1 MHGLAVP
8 SDDQGQVASSAG
20 TTFSWKQTPA
30 RIPHMGP
37 FNMGLQWPRGQP
49 LQPQSDR
56 RIRKEAQRQFLT
68 LREADG
74 TPKHCDSE
82 KPHLLGLEPACPPC
96 PQLWLS
102 ISLASCRDRV
112 RGGSLR
118 VHDGHGSSRTFC
130 HSYLRLP
137 REIEMTDFA
146 EQTRKLR
153 PRGGKQ
159 LV

>member
-1 MHGLAVP
+1 MGRNGHCGLVLGVSP
-8 SDDQGQVASSAG
+8 LN
-20 TTFSWKQTPA
+20 QT
-30 RIPHMGP
+30 
-37 FNMGLQWPRGQP
+37 
-49 LQPQSDR
+49 
-56 RIRKEAQRQFLT
+56 
-68 LREADG
+68 REMSRV
-74 TPKHCDSE
+74 T
-82 KPHLLGLEPACPPC
+82 PHLLGLEPACPPC